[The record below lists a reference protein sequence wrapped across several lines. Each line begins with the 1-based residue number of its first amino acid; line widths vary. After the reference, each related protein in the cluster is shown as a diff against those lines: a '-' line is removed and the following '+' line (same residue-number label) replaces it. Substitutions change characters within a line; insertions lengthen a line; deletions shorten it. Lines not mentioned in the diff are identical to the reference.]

1 MAIETQDK
9 DRLREHEVRLFPVI
23 RISSDREAELRATS
37 ALLAMVC
44 AVSEF
49 GRAVVKIAG
58 APAGKLSCY
67 TEVSFE
73 GVPSKGG
80 EADSLRPDGVIHVVR
95 GKKEWKALV
104 EVKVGRNPLEQE
116 QFTKYHRL
124 ARDAEFDALITIS
137 NQPAQANGLPPL
149 SVDKRRQ
156 KKVPAMHFSW
166 ERLLGEAQMLSRKK
180 EISDP
185 DQKWMLDE
193 WIRYVD
199 DERSKIVE
207 KPDLGNHWTDV
218 LQAARQGALA
228 TTSHGLADVMEHW
241 VGFIRKA
248 ALRLRAQL
256 GVEVTPRLSR
266 SDRSDPQGRL
276 KRLTEIALKTGCLTG
291 VLKVPRAVSD
301 VAVDVLLQARTVRY
315 RVSLDPP
322 DEGRTKTRLNWLT
335 RQLLKLD
342 SAPSSLVLTVE
353 WDRRGV
359 ASRTTLGELQRR
371 GTDVLLNNTE
381 GMAVPKEAM
390 PRRFVLE
397 WPTEL
402 RKSRGRSSIR
412 VLDGISTDLERFY
425 QDVVEQLVP
434 FAPRAARLP
443 KSAEPDVGDAGPE
456 NDVAGPER
464 KPSDSSTVPT
474 GGDV

>member
-1 MAIETQDK
+1 M
-9 DRLREHEVRLFPVI
+9 
-23 RISSDREAELRATS
+23 
-37 ALLAMVC
+37 
-44 AVSEF
+44 
-49 GRAVVKIAG
+49 
-58 APAGKLSCY
+58 
-67 TEVSFE
+67 
-73 GVPSKGG
+73 
-80 EADSLRPDGVIHVVR
+80 
-95 GKKEWKALV
+95 
-104 EVKVGRNPLEQE
+104 
-116 QFTKYHRL
+116 
-124 ARDAEFDALITIS
+124 
-137 NQPAQANGLPPL
+137 

>member
-1 MAIETQDK
+1 MTIDFLDK
-9 DRLREHEVRLFPVI
+9 DRLRDHEVRLFPVI
-23 RISSDREAELRATS
+23 RISTDREAELRATS
-37 ALLAMVC
+37 ALLAMVR

-73 GVPSKGG
+73 GPPSKGG
-80 EADSLRPDGVIHVVR
+80 VAESLRPDGVIHVVR
-95 GKKEWKALV
+95 GKNEWKALV

-137 NQPAQANGLPPL
+137 NEPAQADGLPPL
-149 SVDKRRQ
+149 SVDKRRL
-156 KKVPAMHFSW
+156 KGVPVKHFSW

-207 KPDLGNHWTDV
+207 KPDLGKHWSDV
-218 LQAARQGALA
+218 VRAARGGTLA
-228 TTSHGLADVMEHW
+228 TESPGLADVVEHW

-256 GVEVTPRLSR
+256 GVDVTPRLSR
-266 SDRSDPQGRL
+266 ADRLDPQARL
-276 KRLTEIALKTGCLTG
+276 KRLTDKALKTGCLPG
-291 VLKVPRAVSD
+291 ALKVPRAVGDLAID
-301 VAVDVLLQARTVRY
+301 VFLQARTVRY

-322 DEGRTKTRLNWLT
+322 DDGRAKTRLNWVT
-335 RQLLKLD
+335 RQLLSLD
-342 SAPSSLVLTVE
+342 SPPSTLALMVE

-359 ASRTTLGELQRR
+359 VSRATLDELRRR
-371 GTDVLLNNTE
+371 GVEILLQPS
-381 GMAVPKEAM
+381 VPKDAM
-390 PRRFVLE
+390 PRSFVLE

-402 RKSRGRSSIR
+402 RKGRSRSSVR
-412 VLDGISTDLERFY
+412 VLEGISTDLERFY

-434 FAPRAARLP
+434 FVPRAARLP
-443 KSAEPDVGDAGPE
+443 KSTEPDVGDAGSE
-456 NDVAGPER
+456 NGVASPER
-464 KPSDSSTVPT
+464 KFPDSSTAPA
-474 GGDV
+474 GGDL